1 MACGCAS
8 EILLNWNLK
17 MSEQRVI
24 SLIASATEIVCA
36 LGFESQMVGRS
47 HECDFPASVR
57 RLPVCTSPKFEVEGL
72 SYEIDQRVKAILQEA
87 LSVYRVDAD
96 LLERL
101 RPTHIITQS
110 QCEVCA
116 VSLKDVEQAVCQ
128 FTGSQPVV
136 VSLEPNALADVWS
149 DIRRVASALNAT
161 ARGEELVARLRRRM
175 DEVEAKARTAQSR
188 PTVACVE
195 WIEPLM
201 AAGNWTP
208 ELVEMAGGINIFGEA
223 GKHSPWMS
231 WEELVSADPDVIFIS
246 PCGFDIARTMEE
258 THLFTGNPEWRELK
272 AVKENLVFVADGN
285 QYFNRPGPRLVE
297 SLEILAEMLHPEL
310 FHFGHEGEGWIRLAG
325 FKAG

>member
-1 MACGCAS
+1 ML
-8 EILLNWNLK
+8 EPRI
-17 MSEQRVI
+17 I

-36 LGFESQMVGRS
+36 LGFEQQMVGRS
-47 HECDFPASVR
+47 HECDFPASVKG
-57 RLPVCTSPKFEVEGL
+57 LPVCTSPKFQVEGL

-96 LLERL
+96 LLQRL
-101 RPTHIITQS
+101 QPTHVITQS

-128 FTGSQPVV
+128 FTGSRPVI

-149 DIRRVASALNAT
+149 DIRRVATALGAST
-161 ARGEELVARLRRRM
+161 RGDELVASLRRRM
-175 DEVEAKARTAQSR
+175 DEIAAKAQKASAR

-195 WIEPLM
+195 WIDPLM
-201 AAGNWTP
+201 AAGNWMP
-208 ELVEMAGGINIFGEA
+208 ELVEMAGGVNLFGEA

-231 WEELVSADPDVIFIS
+231 WEEIVAANPDVIFIS

-258 THLFTGNPEWRELK
+258 AHLLAGKPAWGELK
-272 AVKENLVFVADGN
+272 AVKDNRVFVADGN

-297 SLEILAEMLHPEL
+297 SLEILAESLHTEL
-310 FHFGHEGEGWIRLAG
+310 FHFGHEKEGWVRLV
-325 FKAG
+325 

>member
-1 MACGCAS
+1 MA
-8 EILLNWNLK
+8 ELRI
-17 MSEQRVI
+17 V

-36 LGFESQMVGRS
+36 LGFESQLVGRS
-47 HECDFPASVR
+47 HECDFPASVK
-57 RLPVCTSPKFEVEGL
+57 RLPVCASPKFEVEGL
-72 SYEIDQRVKAILQEA
+72 SYEIDERVKAILQEA

-128 FTGSQPVV
+128 FTGSQPNV

-149 DIRRVASALNAT
+149 DIRRVAVALNEPG
-161 ARGEELVARLRRRM
+161 RGEELVARLRRRM
-175 DEVEAKARTAQSR
+175 DEIAARAQTAVSR

-201 AAGNWTP
+201 AAGNWMP
-208 ELVEMAGGINIFGEA
+208 ELVEMAGGVNLFGEV
-223 GKHSPWMS
+223 GRHSPWME
-231 WEELVSADPDVIFIS
+231 WEEMAAADPDVIFIS
-246 PCGFDIARTMEE
+246 PCGFDIARTMQE
-258 THLFTGNPEWRELK
+258 TDLLTGKPEWRELK
-272 AVKENLVFVADGN
+272 AVKDNHVFVADGN

-297 SLEILAEMLHPEL
+297 SLEILAETLHPEL
-310 FHFGHEGEGWIRLAG
+310 FHFGHEGKGWIRIVNPE
-325 FKAG
+325 

>member
-1 MACGCAS
+1 MV
-8 EILLNWNLK
+8 EPRI
-17 MSEQRVI
+17 I

-47 HECDFPASVR
+47 HECDFPASVK

-72 SYEIDQRVKAILQEA
+72 SYEIDERVKAILQEA

-96 LLERL
+96 LLESL
-101 RPTHIITQS
+101 RPTHIVTQS

-128 FTGSQPVV
+128 FTSSQPVV
-136 VSLEPNALADVWS
+136 VSLEPNALTDVWS
-149 DIRRVASALNAT
+149 DIRRVAAALNAT
-161 ARGEELVARLRRRM
+161 ERGEELVARMRRRM
-175 DEVEAKARTAQSR
+175 DEIAAKARTAQSR

-201 AAGNWTP
+201 AAGNWSP
-208 ELVEMAGGINIFGEA
+208 ELVEMAGGVNLFGEA

-231 WEELVSADPDVIFIS
+231 WEALVAADPDVIFIS

-258 THLFTGNPEWRELK
+258 THLLTGKPEWRELK
-272 AVKENLVFVADGN
+272 AAKEDRVFVADGN
-285 QYFNRPGPRLVE
+285 QYFNRPGPRIVE
-297 SLEILAEMLHPEL
+297 SLEILAEIFHPEL
-310 FHFGHEGEGWIRLAG
+310 FPSRYEGKGWVRYQLRQE
-325 FKAG
+325 

>member
-1 MACGCAS
+1 MA
-8 EILLNWNLK
+8 EPRI
-17 MSEQRVI
+17 I

-47 HECDFPASVR
+47 HECDFPASVKS
-57 RLPVCTSPKFEVEGL
+57 LPVCTSPKFEVEGL
-72 SYEIDQRVKAILQEA
+72 SYEIDERVKAILQEA

-116 VSLKDVEQAVCQ
+116 VSLKDVEEAVCQ
-128 FTGSQPVV
+128 FTSSRPVV

-149 DIRRVASALNAT
+149 DIRRVAAALNAPE
-161 ARGEELVARLRRRM
+161 RGEELVARLRRRM
-175 DEVEAKARTAQSR
+175 GAIEEKARTAQSR

-195 WIEPLM
+195 WIDPLM
-201 AAGNWTP
+201 AAGNWSP
-208 ELVEMAGGINIFGEA
+208 ELVEMAGGVNLFGEV
-223 GKHSPWMS
+223 GKHSPWMN
-231 WEELVSADPDVIFIS
+231 WEALVAADPDVIFIS

-258 THLFTGNPEWRELK
+258 THLLTDKPEWRELK
-272 AVKENLVFVADGN
+272 AAKEDRVFVADGN

-297 SLEILAEMLHPEL
+297 SLEILAELLHPEL
-310 FHFGHEGEGWIRLAG
+310 FNFGYEGKGWVRLAPI
-325 FKAG
+325 KAV